1 MAELDVV
8 RKKKSPLPWILLG
21 LLLLALV
28 AFLIWN
34 NSRDGEVTPAPTVTD
49 TTQRVDTTTYRADT
63 TGAAIR

>member
-34 NSRDGEVTPAPTVTD
+34 NTRDTAVEGAPVTD
-49 TTQRVDTTTYRADT
+49 TTTYNTDTATYRPDT
-63 TGAAIR
+63 ATLR